1 MKITKSVF
9 LPDYE
14 DTVIRDIYHDGKVTK
29 GLLVV
34 VQDKY
39 LIEQTTLNM
48 RSLMLHRLHKLIL
61 C

>member
-29 GLLVV
+29 GVPFQCLVIT
-34 VQDKY
+34 Y
-39 LIEQTTLNM
+39 LIEQTTFTALLNAAPDFT
-48 RSLMLHRLHKLIL
+48 S
-61 C
+61 

>member
-29 GLLVV
+29 GVPFLVPSH
-34 VQDKY
+34 Y
-39 LIEQTTLNM
+39 IPN
-48 RSLMLHRLHKLIL
+48 
-61 C
+61 